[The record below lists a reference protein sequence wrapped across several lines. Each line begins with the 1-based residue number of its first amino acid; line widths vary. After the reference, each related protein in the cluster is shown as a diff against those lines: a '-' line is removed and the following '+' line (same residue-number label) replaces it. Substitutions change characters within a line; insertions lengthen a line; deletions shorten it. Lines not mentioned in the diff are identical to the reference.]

1 MKKLADNFVTQPT
14 VAVAGA
20 TTTSRLRPH
29 RSKPDKMGHHKAKD
43 NSKQAR
49 VIAMLNG
56 PTGTTIAAIMKATDW
71 QQHSVRGFFAG
82 VVRKKLGLNLTS
94 KKTEAG
100 RIYRIGAAKQ
110 LKAPKSIS
118 RKAG

>member
-1 MKKLADNFVTQPT
+1 MTRTAAIANPTIEAKGAPKTRAAKKQKAASTPRAEPAATKQDQVLAL
-14 VAVAGA
+14 
-20 TTTSRLRPH
+20 LR
-29 RSKPDKMGHHKAKD
+29 
-43 NSKQAR
+43 Q
-49 VIAMLNG
+49 
-56 PTGTTIAAIMKATDW
+56 GTTIAAIMQATDW

-110 LKAPKSIS
+110 PKAPKSAS